1 MKKGAILESEKTVV
15 TEQVSSKKKIKDR
28 KDKIRIRMIALFVFT
43 LLFSYF
49 VFVFMAAVPN
59 MMGIPFLWLQNII
72 GIFTYFCLFLFYH
85 LFT

>member
-1 MKKGAILESEKTVV
+1 MKKEAILESEKTAV

-59 MMGIPFLWLQNII
+59 MMGIPFFMAPEYYW
-72 GIFTYFCLFLFYH
+72 YFYLFLPVLLYL
-85 LFT
+85 LF

>member
-1 MKKGAILESEKTVV
+1 MKKEAILESEKTAV

-59 MMGIPFLWLQNII
+59 MMGIPFFMAQEYYW
-72 GIFTYFCLFLFYH
+72 YFYLLY
-85 LFT
+85 L